1 VTLRVPV
8 DVTLFADGA
17 SLQVRVWNSEQLA
30 TVERNSR
37 CGAVYN
43 PATAAQEVRC
53 PEGITFQPAKPEE
66 FEFPVREIA
75 GSVAVKSATV
85 RVGERFRILLS
96 GKSRDG
102 CNTTSADRVGSVD
115 AADAVVG
122 SLGWST
128 TARACAGG

>member
-1 VTLRVPV
+1 V
-8 DVTLFADGA
+8 
-17 SLQVRVWNSEQLA
+17 
-30 TVERNSR
+30 
-37 CGAVYN
+37 
-43 PATAAQEVRC
+43 
-53 PEGITFQPAKPEE
+53 KPEE
-66 FEFPVREIA
+66 FEFPVQEIA

-85 RVGERFRILLS
+85 RVGEKFRILLS

-115 AADAVVG
+115 AADVVVG